1 MGKLSV
7 VFLAAPSD
15 SDPVSPAAPR
25 ATTSAASA
33 AILAFTDDPEVRD
46 LLLELAIAEGFGVR
60 CAATEAQAVE
70 ILDLERPGL
79 VLVDL
84 DMPARAGTKF
94 LRAFREGPQGGIPT
108 VAVTASN
115 DPMLAVS
122 VDASVFYK
130 PDLDGIDAAIARLF
144 WPDDAPGR

>member
-1 MGKLSV
+1 MRQSEKI
-7 VFLAAPSD
+7 P
-15 SDPVSPAAPR
+15 
-25 ATTSAASA
+25 A

-60 CAATEAQAVE
+60 CARSEAEASE

-84 DMPARAGTKF
+84 DMPSRLGTKF
-94 LRAFREGPQGGIPT
+94 LRSFRQGPLGAIPC
-108 VAVTASN
+108 VAVTGSN

-122 VDASVFYK
+122 VDASIYYK
-130 PDLDGIDAAIARLF
+130 PDLAGIDAAIERLF
-144 WPDDAPGR
+144 SPDDASIR